1 MINAKVTLRPVVLR
15 PVVLGLCFLG
25 VCLAQ
30 AVGAQ
35 TSTPAAPVQK
45 PSASSPGAVAVPAI
59 ASPDA
64 AVATAL
70 VTERD
75 RMSYAVGV
83 AYARGLKAQGLGDVN
98 VEMIVRGM
106 RDVTA
111 NQPLLMA
118 EDDYRATYS
127 TFQQG
132 MIQKMGKARDLAAFD
147 NKKAGD
153 DFLAENAKKEGVISL
168 DSGMQYK
175 ILTQGKGAIP
185 TEESKVTAHYRGT
198 LLDGV
203 EIDSTYRRGQPATFM
218 LKGSIAG
225 WREAIKLM
233 PVGSKW
239 QLFIPASLAYS
250 KQGAGRNIGPNAF
263 LIFEVELISIDKI

>member
-1 MINAKVTLRPVVLR
+1 MMNQKAAHRSA
-15 PVVLGLCFLG
+15 VLGLGLVLSCLG
-25 VCLAQ
+25 Q
-30 AVGAQ
+30 SGGAQ
-35 TSTPAAPVQK
+35 TSTPANQQK
-45 PSASSPGAVAVPAI
+45 PSAKAPGAVAVT
-59 ASPDA
+59 A
-64 AVATAL
+64 APGTTVLT
-70 VTERD
+70 TERD

-98 VEMIVRGM
+98 VEMIVQGM
-106 RDVTA
+106 RDVTS

-153 DFLAENAKKEGVISL
+153 DFLAENAKKDGVIAL
-168 DSGMQYK
+168 DSGLQYK
-175 ILTQGKGAIP
+175 ILTKGTGAVP
-185 TEESKVTAHYRGT
+185 TDESKVTAHYRGT

-203 EIDSTYRRGQPATFM
+203 EIDSTYRRGQPATFQ

-225 WREAIKLM
+225 WREAMKLM

-250 KQGAGRNIGPNAF
+250 KQGAGRNIGPNAL
-263 LIFEVELISIDKI
+263 LIFELELLAIEKS